1 MRHGVP
7 GTRPHAGSTDRGAP
21 RWAPET
27 LHRQS
32 EDMEGLPEHR
42 HEGRQDAESV
52 VVIVKGLDQGHEV
65 ILNTLGALYK
75 DLFNHDGYGQLRIE
89 MRFLKKRQKEVIIHC
104 GKDYRFVVDFQGAEE
119 APPVPGIRA
128 EGAKAACGGHGW

>member
-1 MRHGVP
+1 MPDCRREV
-7 GTRPHAGSTDRGAP
+7 RP
-21 RWAPET
+21 
-27 LHRQS
+27 
-32 EDMEGLPEHR
+32 
-42 HEGRQDAESV
+42 DAETV

-104 GKDYRFVVDFQGAEE
+104 GKDYRFVVDFQGASS
-119 APPVPGIRA
+119 APGPEIGQEPG
-128 EGAKAACGGHGW
+128 GKTACGAIS